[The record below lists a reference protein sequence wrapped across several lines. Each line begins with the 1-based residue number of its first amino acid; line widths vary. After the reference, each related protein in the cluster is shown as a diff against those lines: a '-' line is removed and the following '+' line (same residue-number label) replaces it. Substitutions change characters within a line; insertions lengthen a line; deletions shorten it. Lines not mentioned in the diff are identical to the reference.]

1 MCSKCQIGDKKNITI
16 KHEFKNFPIL
26 RILAM
31 NIKRIGAKLPKLN
44 IRLEKRKK
52 KRKKKTGKKACYASN
67 LCKKK

>member
-1 MCSKCQIGDKKNITI
+1 MKMYTQNAKSEIKKIITI

-26 RILAM
+26 RILTM

-52 KRKKKTGKKACYASN
+52 KNKR
-67 LCKKK
+67 LLQF